1 MFVRSRGVWFG
12 FAEKMFTYPEN
23 MFLAKTTVILSL
35 NLYSFTNI
43 GWSLRLLEKAW
54 QRLFLWVINLK
65 FRNYKD
71 LYEKPCKCDW
81 MAKVVFLKQIL
92 PTFGGRCNRCFWDIR
107 LKILRLPNFNMLF
120 SFCWQNFSKVNCFL
134 VYRKSITWSSH
145 AEPIALYPVHT
156 FKCVLFCEV
165 EMYQFCNSQ
174 TVHFVKA
181 SKYIWGQNWSD
192 VVKAKIPGE
201 SKLTSV

>member
-1 MFVRSRGVWFG
+1 MTVLKISKLQGFVWKTMQVSVTGWKKLF
-12 FAEKMFTYPEN
+12 FSNKCFFEN
-23 MFLAKTTVILSL
+23 FEITRICMKNHAS
-35 NLYSFTNI
+35 
-43 GWSLRLLEKAW
+43 
-54 QRLFLWVINLK
+54 
-65 FRNYKD
+65 
-71 LYEKPCKCDW
+71 KCDW
-81 MAKVVFLKQIL
+81 MEKVVFLKQML

-145 AEPIALYPVHT
+145 TEPIALYPVHT

>member
-1 MFVRSRGVWFG
+1 MEYGLDLLKRCLR
-12 FAEKMFTYPEN
+12 FARRNPEN

-54 QRLFLWVINLK
+54 QQLFLWVIYLK

-81 MAKVVFLKQIL
+81 MAKVVFLKQML

-120 SFCWQNFSKVNCFL
+120 SFCWPNFSKVNCFL
-134 VYRKSITWSSH
+134 VYRLRDQVMQSLLRYIPYIHSNV
-145 AEPIALYPVHT
+145 Y
-156 FKCVLFCEV
+156 F
-165 EMYQFCNSQ
+165 
-174 TVHFVKA
+174 FVKLKCINFA
-181 SKYIWGQNWSD
+181 THR
-192 VVKAKIPGE
+192 
-201 SKLTSV
+201 LFTL